1 LRSKKEIR
9 EYIWDLLYKKGVW
22 DFPPPYGRIPN
33 FKNAKKCADLLRKM
47 EIWKNAKV
55 LKINPD
61 SPQYWV
67 RYYCLCDRKILVM
80 PTPRLRE
87 GFLLLEPQT
96 IPESEYRYA
105 AKIKGAF
112 MWGKKV
118 KPWDLPEIDL
128 IVEGSVAVTLK
139 GARIGKGEGYGE
151 IEYAILRQFGKVKEE
166 TPIVTTI
173 HNLQIVDDFEID
185 EWDVPVDYIV
195 LPDKIIETRTKIKR
209 PEGILWDKL
218 KKEKLEEI
226 PLLRE
231 IRKLK

>member
-1 LRSKKEIR
+1 
-9 EYIWDLLYKKGVW
+9 
-22 DFPPPYGRIPN
+22 
-33 FKNAKKCADLLRKM
+33 M
-47 EIWKNAKV
+47 
-55 LKINPD
+55 
-61 SPQYWV
+61 
-67 RYYCLCDRKILVM
+67 
-80 PTPRLRE
+80 
-87 GFLLLEPQT
+87 
-96 IPESEYRYA
+96 
-105 AKIKGAF
+105 
-112 MWGKKV
+112 